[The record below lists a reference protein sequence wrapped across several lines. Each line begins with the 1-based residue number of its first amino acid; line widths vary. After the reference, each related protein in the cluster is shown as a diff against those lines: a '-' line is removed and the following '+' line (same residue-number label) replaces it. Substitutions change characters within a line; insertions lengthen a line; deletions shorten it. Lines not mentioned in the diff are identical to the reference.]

1 MKENLIN
8 RKLMIYFTAGVD
20 DDGKIINKTKTFNA
34 IRLDS
39 EESDLAIF
47 ADKYR
52 VLSNH
57 MYKKTVAA
65 DYFEISLAD
74 TLQSLST
81 KQKFRGNFRWL
92 QNHLF

>member
-20 DDGKIINKTKTFNA
+20 DEGNIINKTKTFNT

-39 EESDLAIF
+39 EEADLAIF

-52 VLSNH
+52 VLSNN

-74 TLQSLST
+74 TL
-81 KQKFRGNFRWL
+81 
-92 QNHLF
+92 

>member
-20 DDGKIINKTKTFNA
+20 DEGNIINKTKTFNT

-39 EESDLAIF
+39 EEADLAIF

-57 MYKKTVAA
+57 MYKKN
-65 DYFEISLAD
+65 SR
-74 TLQSLST
+74 S
-81 KQKFRGNFRWL
+81 R
-92 QNHLF
+92 LF